1 MNLSERAALALKLSM
16 TCRKCGRKM
25 LRVSEK
31 LEAQMN
37 GGRCCDCVHHNSSR
51 DFVAVRLSR
60 STGHAQG
67 VSHRELV
74 A

>member
-1 MNLSERAALALKLSM
+1 MNLSERAALALRLSM

-37 GGRCCDCVHHNSSR
+37 GGRCGNCVHHISSGT
-51 DFVAVRLSR
+51 FVDVRPSR
-60 STGHAQG
+60 STSHARRMVG
-67 VSHRELV
+67 RGET
-74 A
+74 